1 MPGGRPPRTPSS
13 SAWTRA
19 SIVRMP
25 AQLPP
30 GPREGVR
37 RGLVTCEEQRHGFVA
52 DLRVGHARA
61 VLLGR
66 EQQRQQ
72 VIARTGGPPL
82 RDQRRDQS
90 IEHRDRA
97 IEPPRGRQ
105 RQSFGDREPRRELP
119 AELRQDLVQGPGDLA
134 GFGRLHVG
142 GEQGAT
148 DDRQGEARHLG
159 VQVQGRAVGPAVGGS
174 LGFSHHGVTVGVD
187 ALVVEDRLDQAALSP
202 MGLVLAGEEA
212 VPEHTAGVLQRRALV
227 EVVVAGREDV
237 PDIVRVIDEVDV
249 GARHHRV
256 GQITDRGGTFQQGDR
271 IRVAA
276 AGRPRA
282 WRDRAR

>member
-1 MPGGRPPRTPSS
+1 MPAPSS
-13 SAWTRA
+13 CAASSSDNRSSRGPVALRSAINDEISRSNTATARSNRRVAGSGRRSVIGNHGENCRPNCDRISCRAPVTSRA
-19 SIVRMP
+19 S
-25 AQLPP
+25 
-30 GPREGVR
+30 
-37 RGLVTCEEQRHGFVA
+37 A
-52 DLRVGHARA
+52 DS
-61 VLLGR
+61 
-66 EQQRQQ
+66 
-72 VIARTGGPPL
+72 
-82 RDQRRDQS
+82 D
-90 IEHRDRA
+90 
-97 IEPPRGRQ
+97 
-105 RQSFGDREPRRELP
+105 
-119 AELRQDLVQGPGDLA
+119 
-134 GFGRLHVG
+134 VG

-159 VQVQGRAVGPAVGGS
+159 VQVQSRAVGPAVGGS
-174 LGFSHHGVTVGVD
+174 FGFSHHGVSVGVD

-256 GQITDRGGTFQQGDR
+256 GQITDRGGPFQQGDR
-271 IRVAA
+271 DPVAA